1 MGARAASSFL
11 DVATGSSRPGTDL
24 AARLTDPELYTSDPH
39 PLYGRLRKEAPLAW
53 NEELGFWAVSRHAD
67 VVAAET
73 DAGTFCAGRGILVEE
88 IGIHYDSPPTILH
101 TDPPEHTRY
110 RRLVQPG
117 FRPSVTRDLEPVVR
131 SRARALVD
139 QMPTGEPLDVV
150 QALSVPFPLLVIS
163 EILGV
168 PEDEWRRCYEWSE
181 AVIPGATDWPQ
192 ERRDVLMGEMVQYLL
207 DATKQRRISPREDV
221 LSELAT
227 VTVEGDQLSDD
238 ELSMFLVQL
247 LVAGNETTRNMI
259 SAGLVALA
267 DDPGQWRRLSEDHGL
282 LKSATE
288 ELLRYTS
295 PVISF
300 MRTATQDTELGSQP
314 IAEGEPLL
322 LLFGSADRDEDVFG
336 PDAGSLDVGR
346 DPNPHVAFG
355 FGNHFCLGAT
365 LARLEGRVVLEELL
379 RRFSSIERAGEVVR
393 SGSSVIAGVKRAE
406 LCFS

>member
-1 MGARAASSFL
+1 VAAQDVQIGAE
-11 DVATGSSRPGTDL
+11 RPGVAL
-24 AARLTDPELYTSDPH
+24 AARLTDPELYSTDPH
-39 PLYGRLRKEAPLAW
+39 PLYERLRKEAPIAW
-53 NEELGFWAVSRHAD
+53 NDELGFWAVSRHAE
-67 VVAAET
+67 VVAAES
-73 DAGTFCAGRGILVEE
+73 DARTYCAGGGILVEE
-88 IGIHYDSPPTILH
+88 IGIRYESPPTILH

-131 SRARALVD
+131 SRAKALID
-139 QMPTGEPLDVV
+139 QMPAGEPLDVV

-168 PEDEWRRCYEWSE
+168 PEEEWRRCYEWSE

-192 ERRDVLMGEMVQYLL
+192 QRRDALMGDMVQYLL
-207 DATKQRRISPREDV
+207 DATKQRRTQPRDDV

-227 VTVEGDQLSDD
+227 VTLDGDQLSDD

-247 LVAGNETTRNMI
+247 LVAGNETTRNML

-267 DDPGQWRRLSEDHGL
+267 DAPDQWRRLGEDHGL
-282 LKSATE
+282 LKTAVE

-300 MRTATQDTELGSQP
+300 MRTATRDAELGGQS
-314 IAEGEPLL
+314 ITAGEPLL
-322 LLFGSADRDEDVFG
+322 LLFASADRDEEVFG
-336 PDAGSLDVGR
+336 PDAADLDVGR

-355 FGNHFCLGAT
+355 FGNHFCLGAA

-379 RRFSSIERAGEVVR
+379 ARFSSIERAGPVER
-393 SGSSVIAGVKRAE
+393 SGSSVIAGVRRADIR
-406 LCFS
+406 FS

>member
-1 MGARAASSFL
+1 VAAQDASIGA
-11 DVATGSSRPGTDL
+11 DRPGVAL
-24 AARLTDPELYTSDPH
+24 AARLTDPELYSTDPH
-39 PLYGRLRKEAPLAW
+39 PLYKRLRKEAPIAW
-53 NEELGFWAVSRHAD
+53 NDELGFWAVSRHAD
-67 VVAAET
+67 VVAAES
-73 DAGTFCAGRGILVEE
+73 DAKTFCASGGILVEE
-88 IGIHYDSPPTILH
+88 IGIRYESPPTILH

-131 SRARALVD
+131 SRAKALID
-139 QMPTGEPLDVV
+139 EMPSGEPLDVV

-168 PEDEWRRCYEWSE
+168 PEEEWRRCYEWSE

-192 ERRDVLMGEMVQYLL
+192 QRRDALMGDMVQYLL
-207 DATKQRRISPREDV
+207 DATKQRRAQPRDDV

-227 VTVEGDQLSDD
+227 VTSDGDQLSDD

-247 LVAGNETTRNMI
+247 LVAGNETTRNML

-267 DDPGQWRRLSEDHGL
+267 DAPDQWRRLSEDHVL
-282 LKSATE
+282 LKTAVE

-300 MRTATQDTELGSQP
+300 MRTATRDAELGGQP
-314 IAEGEPLL
+314 IAQGEPLL
-322 LLFGSADRDEDVFG
+322 LLFGSADRDEEVFG
-336 PDAGSLDVGR
+336 PDAGDLDVGR

-355 FGNHFCLGAT
+355 FGNHFCLGAA

-379 RRFSSIERAGEVVR
+379 ARFSSIERAGPVER
-393 SGSSVIAGVKRAE
+393 SASSVIAGVRRAD
-406 LCFS
+406 LCFY

>member
-1 MGARAASSFL
+1 VPEKEVRNST
-11 DVATGSSRPGTDL
+11 DRPGVAL
-24 AARLTDPELYTSDPH
+24 AARLTDPELYMTDPH
-39 PLYGRLRKEAPLAW
+39 PLYSRLRKDAPIAW
-53 NEELGFWAVSRHAD
+53 NDELGFWAVSRHAD
-67 VVAAET
+67 VVAAES
-73 DAGTFCAGRGILVEE
+73 DARTYCASGGILVEE
-88 IGIHYDSPPTILH
+88 IGIHYESPPTILH

-131 SRARALVD
+131 SRAKALVE
-139 QMPTGEPLDVV
+139 QMPAGEPVDVV
-150 QALSVPFPLLVIS
+150 QSLSVPFPLLVIS

-168 PEDEWRRCYEWSE
+168 PEEEWRRCYEWSE

-192 ERRDVLMGEMVQYLL
+192 ERRDALMGEMVQYLL
-207 DATKQRRISPREDV
+207 NATKQRRSQPRDDV
-221 LSELAT
+221 LSQLAT
-227 VTVEGDQLSDD
+227 VTVDGDQLSDD

-247 LVAGNETTRNMI
+247 LVAGNETTRNML

-267 DDPGQWRRLSEDHGL
+267 DAPDQWRRLTSDIGL
-282 LKSATE
+282 LNSAVE

-300 MRTATQDTELGSQP
+300 MRTATRDTELGGQA
-314 IAEGEPLL
+314 IAQGEPLL
-322 LLFGSADRDEDVFG
+322 LLFGSADRDEEVFG
-336 PDAGSLDVGR
+336 PDAGELDVGR

-379 RRFSSIERAGEVVR
+379 ARFSSIERVGPVER
-393 SGSSVIAGVKRAE
+393 SGSSVIAGVRRAE

>member
-1 MGARAASSFL
+1 VAAQDSQIGA
-11 DVATGSSRPGTDL
+11 GRPGIAL
-24 AARLTDPELYTSDPH
+24 AARLTDPGLYSTDPH
-39 PLYGRLRKEAPLAW
+39 PLYKRLRKEAPIAW
-53 NEELGFWAVSRHAD
+53 NDELGFWAVSRHGD
-67 VVAAET
+67 VVAAES
-73 DAGTFCAGRGILVEE
+73 DARTYCASGGILVEE
-88 IGIHYDSPPTILH
+88 IGIRYDKPPTILH

-131 SRARALVD
+131 SRAKALID
-139 QMPTGEPLDVV
+139 QMPAGEPLDVV

-168 PEDEWRRCYEWSE
+168 PEEEWRRCYEWSE

-192 ERRDVLMGEMVQYLL
+192 QRRDALMGDMVQYLL
-207 DATKQRRISPREDV
+207 DATKQRRAQPRDDV

-227 VTVEGDQLSDD
+227 VTLDGDQLSDD

-247 LVAGNETTRNMI
+247 LVAGNETTRNML

-267 DDPGQWRRLSEDHGL
+267 DAPDQWRRLSEDQGL
-282 LKSATE
+282 LKTAVE

-300 MRTATQDTELGSQP
+300 MRTATRDAELGGQS
-314 IAEGEPLL
+314 IAAGEPLL
-322 LLFGSADRDEDVFG
+322 LLFASADRDEEVFG
-336 PDAGSLDVGR
+336 QDAGDLDVGR

-355 FGNHFCLGAT
+355 FGNHFCLGAA

-379 RRFSSIERAGEVVR
+379 ARFSSIERAGPVER
-393 SGSSVIAGVKRAE
+393 SGSSVIAGVRRAE